1 MNDLEFGTRNKRG
14 DFRPK
19 DAIGLPPFARS
30 AHLNSWF
37 AWLKGLLW
45 PWNAVIIGISVFWW
59 FVVVPDFETM
69 KTLQFGWIARLFVA
83 KWVALFLWMGVFEWR
98 LFMQRKQANRFKYNG
113 KFPADQPSDFFW
125 FKSQNIDNFLRSM
138 FVSVPIC
145 VAFEVLIFWAFANG
159 RANWIDGSAHP
170 VYLGAIVVLTAVLHE
185 AYFFVAHRGMHWKP
199 WYDWCHKI
207 HHNSINVSPWTA
219 MSNHP
224 LESALQ
230 FAPAF
235 LYLLVPATP
244 FLAMHHLNFVAFS
257 ALVGHVGFDKIELG
271 EHAAVDSSS
280 YSHYLHHKHFEVNYC
295 DNGSLPWDQWFGSF
309 HDGTAEGDRLM
320 AERYQRKLAKLN
332 AGKVE

>member
-1 MNDLEFGTRNKRG
+1 MNDLDFGTRNKRG
-14 DFRPK
+14 DFRPR
-19 DAIGLPPFARS
+19 DAIGLPPFVSSSHRRS
-30 AHLNSWF
+30 WANWF
-37 AWLKGLLW
+37 MDLLW

-69 KTLQFGWIARLFVA
+69 KTFEFGWIARLFVA

-98 LFMQRKQANRFKYNG
+98 LYVQKKQDRRFKYNA
-113 KFPADQPSDFFW
+113 KFPAEQPSDYFW

-145 VAFEVLIFWAFANG
+145 VAFEVVIFWAFANG
-159 RANWIDGSAHP
+159 HAQWVDASSWQ
-170 VYLGAIVVLTAVLHE
+170 VYLALIVFFTGAFHE
-185 AYFFVAHRGMHWKP
+185 SYFFFAHWAMHWKP
-199 WYDWCHKI
+199 FYDWCHTI
-207 HHNSINVSPWTA
+207 HHNSINPSPWTS

-224 LESALQ
+224 VESALQ

-257 ALVGHVGFDKIELG
+257 ALIGHIGFDKIELG
-271 EHAAVDSSS
+271 ESRAIDSDNL
-280 YSHYLHHKHFEVNYC
+280 SHYLHHKHFEVNYC
-295 DNGSLPWDQWFGSF
+295 DNGVMPWDRWFGSF

-320 AERYQRKLAKLN
+320 GERHQRKVEKMN
-332 AGKVE
+332 AGKST